1 MKRIIIFLQ
10 ILFLLQVNCYAV
22 YYKIADFQT
31 SGYVI
36 SLDIK
41 GDYVYTTKNSGLMEI
56 INISDPEQPQLTGSI
71 QLYDWIDGI
80 IVSDTMAFILYY
92 DSILFVNVA
101 DPFTPVY
108 TGSIYVLKPSD
119 IIIRNNIAYIAS
131 YFNLYIYDI
140 SDIQAPQLLGTLG
153 SKFDGICINDS
164 LLYGVKSGCPNS
176 LSVISVSNPENP
188 VVIGGGINLSIGS
201 YADIE
206 FSDFYLYIVNSRD
219 LWSIDVHDPVNPVV
233 VDTLKDVQSA
243 NGIYIQDDIAFISH
257 LTSGVRVVDIS
268 DPYTLST
275 LGYFDTP
282 GGCWQAVPK
291 DNTVY
296 VADSYSGLQIFDIAD
311 NSNSYMVSTLQ
322 TSYMAKAIGA
332 RDDFAYIAKY
342 GYYGLDVID
351 ISDVNEPLLTGS
363 YFGQIGRADNISILN
378 NHLCLSREYPQPKV
392 LFIDISIPSNPTL
405 LNQVDLI
412 YSTLNGPIAVFQT
425 TSYAFVGTADT
436 LNIFDISDFS
446 NPVLVAK
453 YTTTDQ
459 ITDIVVEGYTCYVS
473 VGENGIEIIDLESIS
488 SPQFIGSYDTPG
500 NAVKMTLQ
508 SDKLIVADGNGGIQ
522 ILDVS
527 NPLSP
532 QLLESIKPHNNSTIN
547 AKPLIVDNK
556 LIIVDMEWNELFTYS
571 IADFNNIQLLS
582 SFRINVEIN
591 DLIYHNESFIGTMS
605 YYGMTIL
612 VSSAILSVDEN
623 EASNKPQ
630 SNLKIYPNPFKSSTI
645 ISFNLHEK
653 SFVNIEVYSQT
664 GMKVKDLIN
673 EFKETGSHNVI
684 WDGTDMS
691 NNAIKSGTYIV
702 RIRYG
707 KENVVRKVLLM
718 R

>member
-1 MKRIIIFLQ
+1 MKRIVIFIQ
-10 ILFLLQVNCYAV
+10 ILFLIQVNCYAV
-22 YYKIADFQT
+22 YNKIADFKT
-31 SGYVI
+31 NGCVN
-36 SLDIK
+36 SLDVK
-41 GDYVYTTKNSGLMEI
+41 GEYVYTTKRSGLMEI

-80 IVSDTMAFILYY
+80 VVSDTMAFIFYS

-101 DPFTPVY
+101 DPFAPAY
-108 TGSIYVLKPSD
+108 IGSIYGLNLSD

-131 YFNLYIYDI
+131 FSYLYIYDI
-140 SDIQAPQLLGTLG
+140 SDIQSPQLLGTLN
-153 SKFDGICINDS
+153 SNFDGICINDS
-164 LLYGVKSGCPNS
+164 ILYGVKSGCPNS
-176 LSVISVSNPENP
+176 LSVISVSDPENP

-219 LWSIDVHDPVNPVV
+219 LLSIDVHDPVNPVV
-233 VDTLKDVQSA
+233 VDTLKGVQSA
-243 NGIYIQDDIAFISH
+243 NGIHIQDDRAYISH
-257 LTSGVRVVDIS
+257 STSGVRVVDIS

-282 GGCWQAVPK
+282 GGCRQAVPK

-296 VADSYSGLQIFDIAD
+296 VADSFSGLQIFDVTD
-311 NSNSYMVSTLQ
+311 SSNSYMVSSLQ
-322 TSYMAKAIGA
+322 TSYMAKALGVS
-332 RDDFAYIAKY
+332 DNFAYIAKY
-342 GYYGLDVID
+342 GYYGLDVVD
-351 ISDVNEPLLTGS
+351 VSNVNEPLLTGS

-378 NHLCLSREYPQPKV
+378 NHLCLSREYPLPKV
-392 LFIDISIPSNPTL
+392 LFIDISTPSNPTL

-412 YSTLNGPIAVFQT
+412 NSTFNGPIAVFQT

-436 LNIFDISDFS
+436 LNIFDIADFS

-473 VGENGIEIIDLESIS
+473 LGGNGIEVIDLDNII
-488 SPQFIGSYDTPG
+488 SPQFLGSYDTPS
-500 NAVKMTLQ
+500 NAVKMTLYA
-508 SDKLIVADGNGGIQ
+508 DKLIVADGYGGIQ

-527 NPLSP
+527 NPSSP
-532 QLLESIKPHNNSTIN
+532 QLMESIKPHNNSTIN

-582 SFRINVEIN
+582 SLRINVEIN
-591 DLIYHNESFIGTMS
+591 DLTYHNGSFIGTMS
-605 YYGMTIL
+605 FYGMTIL
-612 VSSAILSVDEN
+612 KSSAILYIDEN
-623 EASNKPQ
+623 EADNKLQ
-630 SNLKIYPNPFKSSTI
+630 SNLKIYPNPFKSSTVI
-645 ISFNLHEK
+645 NFNLREK

-664 GMKVKDLIN
+664 GMKVKNLIH
-673 EFKETGSHNVI
+673 KVIDDGSHNVI
-684 WDGTDMS
+684 WDGTDA
-691 NNAIKSGTYIV
+691 NNSMVKSGTYIV

-707 KENVVRKVLLM
+707 KNNDVRKVLLF